1 MEHITINDILY
12 VLITVAL
19 PLVLRYGYQLA
30 SAKLAETKY
39 ADAVESVY
47 AAVAYVNQTFVDSLK
62 ASGDFGGE
70 AARQA
75 FHMARAAALDCMK
88 ESTYKWLEETYNDLD
103 TWLEVQI
110 ESAVKSNKKEAA
122 A

>member
-1 MEHITINDILY
+1 MENITINDILY

-39 ADAVESVY
+39 ADAVDSVY

-62 ASGDFGGE
+62 ASGDFDKE
-70 AARQA
+70 ASKMA
-75 FHMARAAALDCMK
+75 FYMAKDAALECMK
-88 ESTYKWLEETYNDLD
+88 ASTYQWLEKTYEDLD
-103 TWLEVQI
+103 TWMKVQI
-110 ESAVKSNKKEAA
+110 ESAVKSSKKEGAA
-122 A
+122 

>member
-30 SAKLAETKY
+30 SAKRAESKY

-62 ASGDFGGE
+62 ASGSFDNE
-70 AARQA
+70 AAMQA
-75 FHMARAAALDCMK
+75 FYMAKDAALECMK
-88 ESTYKWLEETYNDLD
+88 DSTYKWLEKTYEDLD

-110 ESAVKSNKKEAA
+110 ESAVKSSKKEGVA
-122 A
+122 